1 MIPKINS
8 FTNGNNSA
16 QWKFESEAIGE
27 SGQYR
32 TDMLV
37 GFPKDKPETY
47 RVNLLLSSDLRFSPD
62 PEQIIHPIPI
72 KFEK

>member
-1 MIPKINS
+1 MEIIPHS
-8 FTNGNNSA
+8 GNLSLKPSVNLANIERICS
-16 QWKFESEAIGE
+16 SV
-27 SGQYR
+27 S
-32 TDMLV
+32 
-37 GFPKDKPETY
+37 PKDKPETY